1 MSEAP
6 PDFSSLARR
15 YLDLW
20 QEQVAAMANEPALA
34 EALARGIAAMT
45 EGANAFVHAASAG
58 AAPASEVQVP
68 DAPSASART
77 PNVPPRIIRARGRAR
92 CRCICWPM
100 PRP

>member
-77 PNVPPRIIRARGRAR
+77 PNVPRIIRARGRAR